1 MKMLLRTI
9 FFVLIFLLAETVS
22 AQIGRNGNPFGRQRT
37 AIPQA
42 QTPQKEPEPKTAEEL
57 VEEQMPQIT
66 ETLELDAFE
75 QAVVRSTFTKYVQ
88 KRMELQILQ
97 LEPQKMKE
105 EFQKLQQQQD
115 EEMKAGLPEE
125 KYQTYLDLMKNP
137 SKAKKAKRK
146 KKKKNKKSE
155 G

>member
-1 MKMLLRTI
+1 M
-9 FFVLIFLLAETVS
+9 S